1 MTQILTRQNYPQ
13 PQQQPAEKLFTGI
26 FLRWNALTV
35 TEKVVC
41 GNIVLLPVWWYVGL
55 TSYMLL
61 LLSLGIVFYE
71 WRLYGR
77 LRLKRPSLVVIA
89 LFAFYAYGY
98 LDNFLISFDAYPSI
112 DIPPDLELNHNSLI
126 KGLFSFAIPF
136 LVWYIQSNN
145 ARVRLEVVAWACS
158 VTVIQMLLGWVIF
171 QYAFPGW
178 IDHPPRTFYAILTGK
193 GRFNPEQV
201 KGMGNYLAFYD
212 EDRVRFFFNHYQAT
226 AAFLGL
232 VSLIAV
238 DLKNRLWSCLLL
250 AGCIFAIILIGS
262 RSVWLALPAA
272 LFIRFFLTL
281 FKLRLTAL
289 VFALLAIF
297 SFAAL
302 SLTPVTNL
310 IFNASSN
317 TASAVANARA
327 GSTEARSLVYKATL
341 KRIPDKPIFGHKVE
355 GPPALE
361 GPRVFVLGVPRI
373 GTHSFIL
380 GSLLY
385 QKGLLGLGI
394 FATFWASLLIWLYE
408 TRRGRPM
415 CCFPILAL
423 FTLQSAVT
431 VLQFSMVAG
440 TLLCMLIRQPSQPLV
455 FYHFEVRS
463 AFGRRW
469 AIASSR
475 NLRY

>member
-1 MTQILTRQNYPQ
+1 MTRILTRQNYPQ
-13 PQQQPAEKLFTGI
+13 PQQQPPEKLFTGI

-41 GNIVLLPVWWYVGL
+41 ANIVLLPVWWYVGI
-55 TSYMLL
+55 TNYMLL
-61 LLSLGIVFYE
+61 SLSLGIVFYE
-71 WRLYGR
+71 WRRYGR
-77 LRLKRPSLVVIA
+77 VRLKRPSWAVIA

-98 LDNFLISFDAYPSI
+98 LDNFLVFFDAYPSI
-112 DIPPDLELNHNSLI
+112 DIPPEFEPNPNSLI
-126 KGLFSFAIPF
+126 KSFFPFAVPF

-145 ARVRLEVVAWACS
+145 PRVRLEVVAWACS
-158 VTVIQMLLGWVIF
+158 VSVIQMVLGWLMF
-171 QYAFPGW
+171 QHAFPGW
-178 IDHPPRTFYAILTGK
+178 IDHPPRTLYAILTGK
-193 GRFNPEQV
+193 RKFTPEDV
-201 KGMGNYLAFYD
+201 KGWSNYLAFYD
-212 EDRVRFFFNHYQAT
+212 EDRVRFFFSHYQAT

-272 LFIRFFLTL
+272 LFMRFSLTL
-281 FKLRLTAL
+281 VKLRLTAL
-289 VFALLAIF
+289 MFALLAIF

-302 SLTPVTNL
+302 SLTPVTNMM
-310 IFNASSN
+310 FASYTD
-317 TASAVANARA
+317 TASAVANARP
-327 GSTEARSLVYKATL
+327 GSTEGRSKVYKATL
-341 KRIPDKPIFGHKVE
+341 KKIPDKPIFGHKVE
-355 GPPALE
+355 GPPAME
-361 GPRVFVLGVPRI
+361 GPTVFVVNPPRI
-373 GTHSFIL
+373 GSHSFIL

-394 FATFWASLLIWLYE
+394 FVTFWASLLVWFYE

-431 VLQFSMVAG
+431 VIQFSMIAG
-440 TLLCMLIRQPSQPLV
+440 TLLCMLIRQPSQIKPKTYRGMV
-455 FYHFEVRS
+455 N
-463 AFGRRW
+463 G
-469 AIASSR
+469 
-475 NLRY
+475 

>member
-1 MTQILTRQNYPQ
+1 MTRILTRQNYPQ
-13 PQQQPAEKLFTGI
+13 PQQQPPEKLFTGI
-26 FLRWNALTV
+26 FLRWNALTM

-41 GNIVLLPVWWYVGL
+41 GNIVLLPVWWYVGI
-55 TSYMLL
+55 TQYMLL
-61 LLSLGIVFYE
+61 FLSLGIVCYE
-71 WRLYGR
+71 WRRYGK
-77 LRLKRPSLVVIA
+77 LRLKPPSLVVVA

-98 LDNFLISFDAYPSI
+98 IDDFLLSLNVYSSI
-112 DIPPDLELNHNSLI
+112 DIPLDLQLNPNSRI
-126 KGLFSFAIPF
+126 KSLFPFAVPF

-171 QYAFPGW
+171 QHAFPGW
-178 IDHPPRTFYAILTGK
+178 INNPPRTLYAMLTGK
-193 GRFNPEQV
+193 ARFNPEDV
-201 KGMGNYLAFYD
+201 KGWGNYLAFYD

-226 AAFLGL
+226 AAFLGF
-232 VSLIAV
+232 VSLIAL

-272 LFIRFFLTL
+272 LLMRFSLTL
-281 FKLRLTAL
+281 VKLRLTAL

-302 SLTPVTNL
+302 SLAPVTNM
-310 IFNASSN
+310 IFSTYTD

-327 GSTEARSLVYKATL
+327 GSTEGRSKVYKATL
-341 KRIPDKPIFGHKVE
+341 KKIPDKPIFGHKFE
-355 GPPALE
+355 GPPAIE
-361 GPRVFVLGVPRI
+361 GPTVFSFNPPRI
-373 GTHSFIL
+373 GSHSFIL

-394 FATFWASLLIWLYE
+394 FATFWASLLVWLYE

-415 CCFPILAL
+415 CWFPILVL

-431 VLQFSMVAG
+431 ILQFSMVTG
-440 TLLCMLIRQPSQPLV
+440 TLLCMLLRQQSQIKPKTYRGML
-455 FYHFEVRS
+455 H
-463 AFGRRW
+463 G
-469 AIASSR
+469 
-475 NLRY
+475 

>member
-1 MTQILTRQNYPQ
+1 MNQILTNQNYPQ
-13 PQQQPAEKLFTGI
+13 QQPPPPEKLFRGI
-26 FLRWNALTV
+26 FLRWSALTL

-41 GNIVLLPVWWYVGL
+41 ANIVLLPVWWYVGI
-55 TSYMLL
+55 TQYMLL
-61 LLSLGIVFYE
+61 FLSLGIVFYE
-71 WRLYGR
+71 WRRYGR
-77 LRLKRPSLVVIA
+77 LRLKRPSLAVIA

-98 LDNFLISFDAYPSI
+98 VDNFLISFDAYPSI
-112 DIPPDLELNHNSLI
+112 DIPPDLELNPNSRI
-126 KGLFSFAIPF
+126 KSLFPFAVPF
-136 LVWYIQSNN
+136 LFWYIQSNKV
-145 ARVRLEVVAWACS
+145 RVRLEVVAWAGS
-158 VTVIQMLLGWVIF
+158 VSVIQMLLGWLIF
-171 QYAFPGW
+171 QFAFPGW
-178 IDHPPRTFYAILTGK
+178 IDRPPRTLYAILTGK
-193 GRFNPEQV
+193 GGFNPQEV
-201 KGMGNYLAFYD
+201 KGWGNYLAFYD

-272 LFIRFFLTL
+272 LLMRFFLTL
-281 FKLRLTAL
+281 VKLRLTAL
-289 VFALLAIF
+289 VFALLAII

-310 IFNASSN
+310 MFASYTD

-341 KRIPDKPIFGHKVE
+341 KRIPDKPIFGHKVL
-355 GPPALE
+355 GPPARE
-361 GPRVFVLGVPRI
+361 GPTVFVLDPPRI

-385 QKGLLGLGI
+385 QKGLLGLGL
-394 FATFWASLLIWLYE
+394 FATFWASLLSWFYQTHRE
-408 TRRGRPM
+408 RPM
-415 CCFPILAL
+415 CWVPILAL

-431 VLQFSMVAG
+431 VLQFSMVTC
-440 TLLCMLIRQPSQPLV
+440 TLLCMLIRQPSQSKLKA
-455 FYHFEVRS
+455 Y
-463 AFGRRW
+463 RR
-469 AIASSR
+469 
-475 NLRY
+475 